1 MLGAVPNPVFLPTHA
16 TSYQSSNQQP
26 ADILQTVLQQIAD
39 HSKRLDDHDRIHT
52 EIARLQKELS
62 AAHLRIADLEQVNAQ
77 LSAQLNTQQE
87 PLSSFGSQIDF
98 DQLDSQAPKPISATS
113 TNNNSRLPSTNPW
126 TNSNHINNTIKQTTT
141 KKYNLKRQA
150 RKEQAAIRF
159 FQPPSANQGFQYLY
173 FNTKTR
179 MPIGQVRRHL
189 RSININNGRI
199 LDIYYPEKNI
209 LALLIHNDFTDE
221 LKSQLGQHGIT
232 PKTSYDPTSPDILH
246 DKKYQDMT
254 TQDRTDIAFRLHVER
269 MERAVRNIRYPVS
282 LTVAHA
288 FLEHGWISE
297 ETIAE
302 LAPNNKNKNIFNTTG
317 ISKYSIN
324 SILQHTTSSTLLFIT
339 ETWLLPPNKFIT
351 NWPQNHT
358 YGQIRSQ
365 RFRTAKAGISL
376 LVNPNCQLQPTII
389 TDHNPAYSQYHL
401 SCIFAGTLY
410 HCLYLPPSIS
420 TEKALDII
428 QHLPKR
434 LPHTVNTIYCGDF
447 NARLG
452 NYTGDHRTDP
462 RGTQL
467 HQWILNNDLTLW
479 NTKLSYGQPT
489 VYHNNG
495 TSIVDFFIST
505 HDLTNPTLTIRDDL
519 SLGSNHKMLHL
530 EYELPENTTPPSITQ
545 PPRPIWKLSR
555 LRDLDKRNAYITT
568 FQQISQPLAE

>member
-1 MLGAVPNPVFLPTHA
+1 MPPALEKLTPSEVELLHTNFNKYHPILTCPQCHRAGHIKNNGLTRSEPKMPTFRCSQCDQYINHMQIQERIQATTPTMLGAVPNPVFLPTHA

-39 HSKRLDDHDRIHT
+39 HSKRLDDHD
-52 EIARLQKELS
+52 Q
-62 AAHLRIADLEQVNAQ
+62 QVNAQ

-126 TNSNHINNTIKQTTT
+126 TNSTYINNTIKQTTT

-179 MPIGQVRRHL
+179 MPIGQVRHHL
-189 RSININNGRI
+189 CSININNGRI

-288 FLEHGWISE
+288 FLEHGWISK

-302 LAPNNKNKNIFNTTG
+302 LAPNNKNKN
-317 ISKYSIN
+317 SSIG
-324 SILQHTTSSTLLFIT
+324 SLF
-339 ETWLLPPNKFIT
+339 EDDDSM
-351 NWPQNHT
+351 QD
-358 YGQIRSQ
+358 RES
-365 RFRTAKAGISL
+365 
-376 LVNPNCQLQPTII
+376 
-389 TDHNPAYSQYHL
+389 D
-401 SCIFAGTLY
+401 
-410 HCLYLPPSIS
+410 
-420 TEKALDII
+420 
-428 QHLPKR
+428 
-434 LPHTVNTIYCGDF
+434 
-447 NARLG
+447 
-452 NYTGDHRTDP
+452 
-462 RGTQL
+462 
-467 HQWILNNDLTLW
+467 NDL
-479 NTKLSYGQPT
+479 
-489 VYHNNG
+489 
-495 TSIVDFFIST
+495 
-505 HDLTNPTLTIRDDL
+505 
-519 SLGSNHKMLHL
+519 
-530 EYELPENTTPPSITQ
+530 
-545 PPRPIWKLSR
+545 
-555 LRDLDKRNAYITT
+555 
-568 FQQISQPLAE
+568 